1 MHRCLVTCQNAN
13 SLLCDF
19 CALERYYKPK
29 TRVSYR
35 EQYNPRTQNE
45 QKKYRYC
52 CKNSFSQSGVYIKDV
67 IFNAPATIV
76 FWSDGTKTVVKSG
89 DYDVYDPEK
98 GLSMAI
104 AKKALG
110 NEGNYYE
117 VFKKWLSKE
126 DISNTNLEQL
136 KEKINELGK
145 KLYEGFNNGIKK

>member
-1 MHRCLVTCQNAN
+1 MHKYLVTCQNAN

-45 QKKYRYC
+45 YRYC

-145 KLYEGFNNGIKK
+145 KLSEGFNNGIKK